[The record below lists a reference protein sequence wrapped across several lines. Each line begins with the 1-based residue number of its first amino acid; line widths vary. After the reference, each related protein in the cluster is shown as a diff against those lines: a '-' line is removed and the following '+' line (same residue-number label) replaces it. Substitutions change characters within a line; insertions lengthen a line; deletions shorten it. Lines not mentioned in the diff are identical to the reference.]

1 MSQGVQSVKLTQP
14 YFSNLLSTA
23 ANGAAAFTPQGI
35 ALPNQQ
41 PPGATAGAIQTMFAA
56 EIYVSNSGSTVV
68 NFLPITGKTNVPE
81 IPLYGTPRYPGELQG
96 STSEWNWVDPTI
108 FPAATTA
115 LGIMIPA
122 GAVAVPIRVESIGF
136 SWSGLTGGNL
146 IVSAY
151 GYTRRI

>member
-1 MSQGVQSVKLTQP
+1 MSQGVQAVKLTQP

-23 ANGAAAFTPQGI
+23 ASGAAAFTPQGV
-35 ALPNQQ
+35 ALPTTK
-41 PPGATAGAIQTMFAA
+41 PPGATGGAVLTMFAA
-56 EIYVSNSGSTVV
+56 EIYVSNSGSTPVY
-68 NFLPITGKTNVPE
+68 FLPITGKTNVPE

-96 STSEWNWVDPTI
+96 STSEWQWVDPST
-108 FPAATTA
+108 FPAATTV
-115 LGIMIPA
+115 LGITIPA

-136 SWSGLTGGNL
+136 SWANLTAGNL